1 MPDDTKDPNGDQTK
15 DQPTDKT
22 PVDFA
27 AWLAE
32 QTDDVKAAY
41 EAHTAGLK
49 TALRSERE
57 RAAEFEKAE
66 KARKAAA
73 DEAERKRLEEQGQ
86 YKDLADQAA
95 ARAAELEG
103 QITQLQPLTERVT
116 ALETALKTYLDRER
130 EGLPAHILALLD
142 TQDVVEQRAYIAANR
157 AALKP
162 PATTAGVPPTPKAQG
177 DGKMTDEERRN
188 RAWKASL

>member
-1 MPDDTKDPNGDQTK
+1 MPDNDTDQTK
-15 DQPTDKT
+15 DQTTDGK
-22 PVDFA
+22 PVSFD

-32 QTDDVKAAY
+32 QTDEVKAAY

-49 TALRSERE
+49 SALQSERQ

-66 KARKAAA
+66 KARKAAT

-86 YKDLADQAA
+86 YKDLADKAE
-95 ARAAELEG
+95 ARAKELEG
-103 QITQLQPLTERVT
+103 QVTTLQPLTERVT
-116 ALETALKTYLDRER
+116 ALEGALKTYLDKER

-142 TQDVVEQRAYIAANR
+142 TQDVVEQLSYIAANR

-162 PATTAGVPPTPKAQG
+162 PAPSGGIPPTPRAQG
-177 DGKMTDEERRN
+177 DGKLTDEERRN
-188 RAWKASL
+188 RAWAARL